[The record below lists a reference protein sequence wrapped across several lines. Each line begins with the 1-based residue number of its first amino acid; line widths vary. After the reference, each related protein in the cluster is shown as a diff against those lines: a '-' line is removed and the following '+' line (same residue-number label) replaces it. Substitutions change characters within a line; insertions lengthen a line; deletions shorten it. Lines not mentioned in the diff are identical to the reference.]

1 MEKVM
6 IGRGWLR
13 DRMRKSIGKSA
24 GANSF
29 TNALL
34 SDLAKNSEQIL
45 VHRVNEILKGKNKH
59 FAASDAEKIV
69 AQAIRIAREKIRSAE
84 MAKCAGETEL
94 NRYRDQAKRRLAAA
108 EWRANAAEE
117 RANKAETS
125 VRRLENELQTLR
137 MRTRARLV
145 LTAA

>member
-1 MEKVM
+1 MEKFM

-13 DRMRKSIGKSA
+13 DRMRKCIGKSA

-34 SDLAKNSEQIL
+34 SDLAKHSEQIL
-45 VHRVNEILKGKNKH
+45 VDRVNEILKGKNEH
-59 FAASDAEKIV
+59 FAASHAGKIV
-69 AQAIRIAREKIRSAE
+69 AQAIRIAREKIYSAE
-84 MAKCAGETEL
+84 MAKCAAETEL
-94 NRYRDQAKRRLAAA
+94 NQYRDQAKRRVAAA
-108 EWRANAAEE
+108 EWRASAAEE
-117 RANKAETS
+117 RANKAEIS
-125 VRRLENELQTLR
+125 VKRLDDELQTLR

>member
-13 DRMRKSIGKSA
+13 DRNGKSA

-29 TNALL
+29 TNDLL
-34 SDLAKNSEQIL
+34 SDLAKHSEQIL
-45 VHRVNEILKGKNKH
+45 VHRVNEILKGKNEH
-59 FAASDAEKIV
+59 FAASHAEKLV
-69 AQAIRIAREKIRSAE
+69 AQAIRIAREKIHSAE
-84 MAKCAGETEL
+84 TAKCAVETEL
-94 NRYRDQAKRRLAAA
+94 NRYHDQAKRRLTAA
-108 EWRANAAEE
+108 ECRANAAEE